1 MKIIVDCQGG
11 DFCPREAVVGALVA
25 LDSSKSLSVILAGRK
40 DEIEAVL
47 AERKYDLS
55 RVEILDASE
64 IITNDDSPSLAI
76 RRKKDSSTVKGL
88 RLLKDGGAD
97 GMVSS
102 ANTGALLIGGT
113 LILGLGAGVTRA
125 AMCPVMPTLTD
136 THTILVDG
144 GANVDCKVEQ
154 LREFA
159 VMGTAYMRELHGI
172 KSPKTGLLNNGAESE
187 KGNAQT
193 KAAHALLSETDGI
206 NFIGNVEAKDFLTGV
221 CDVLVTD
228 GFVGNAA
235 MKASEG
241 MGSVLFSLIKNGI
254 MAGGLRAKLGYL
266 LLKPVLRDIKHKMS
280 GDAVGGAVFLGLN
293 KVLVKAHGASKA
305 TAFSNAIIKAA
316 DMAERDVPAKIAQ
329 GLAL

>member
-11 DFCPREAVVGALVA
+11 DFCPQEAVAGALYA
-25 LDSSKSLSVILAGRK
+25 LAKSKTLSVVLAGVRA
-40 DEIEAVL
+40 DIESILSAN
-47 AERKYDLS
+47 KYDKS
-55 RVEILDASE
+55 RLEILDAQE
-64 IITNDDSPSLAI
+64 VITCDDPPALAV
-76 RRKKDSSTVKGL
+76 RRKKESSTVKGL

-113 LILGLGAGVTRA
+113 IILGLGEGVTRA
-125 AMCPVMPTLTD
+125 AMCPVMPTLND

-154 LREFA
+154 LKEFA
-159 VMGTAYMRELHGI
+159 VMGAAYMREIHGI
-172 KSPKTGLLNNGAESE
+172 SSPKVGLLNNGAEAE

-193 KAAHALLSETDGI
+193 KSAHALLCEADGI

-221 CDVLVTD
+221 ADVLVTD

-241 MGSVLFSLIKNGI
+241 MGSVLFSLIKRGI
-254 MAGGLRAKLGYL
+254 MSGGLRAKLGYL
-266 LLKPVLRDIKHKMS
+266 MLKPVLRNIKHKMS

-305 TAFSNAIIKAA
+305 TAFCNAIIKAE
-316 DMAERDVPAKIAQ
+316 DMAERDVPAKIVQ
-329 GLAL
+329 GLNK